1 MTNTTADKDSLDPHE
16 GEEHSHLSISAHVVV
31 QLGEEL
37 VTDIE
42 QALLELAKNAY
53 DADSDNCEIRVEP
66 DWQLDPS
73 DSAYQFFSLDTTENT
88 NTGKPKPI
96 TVGRLRIR
104 DYGTGLSAE
113 AVQRGWLRISA
124 SLKRA
129 NDGKS
134 KGKTSKGRTPVGDKG
149 LGRLATMKIGKV
161 LRMKTA
167 TEGESSWRTAV
178 FSWGDFTHDRT
189 LDEVPVQIESD
200 YAEQV
205 DSPGTII
212 EILGLHEAHRWR
224 DTAYVEQQLV
234 PNLSSLVNPFRTD
247 DSFDITIHLGRHTY
261 ELHSLDDEVLNL
273 ASAKFDFTWDGQH
286 MSQRASFASSLFRGE
301 RGEENE
307 KRFKYLFGDEMR
319 PKLVEWL
326 RKDKKLKE
334 RGISFAV
341 DKPWFCSFEELL
353 EGQHFPQDRQYPG
366 ATDPGQFEASFYYF
380 LFHQSIK
387 HKLSQAHVSPAMLQ
401 AMSQVAIYRD
411 GFRIRAQRDWLR
423 LADNTTTGSS
433 FYGLRPS
440 NVIGY
445 FSLTNEGNAE
455 LIEKSD
461 REGFVDNPPFRGF
474 MVLGLRSRD
483 YANSM
488 LEAVRKSVK
497 SFERSLD
504 DGEATP
510 NRKELVNSLS
520 TSKVKAEQGLER
532 LKTELKETQ
541 KVLLEARAAARQ
553 TEIAPRT
560 GSQVATF
567 DESVD
572 ALDSNFS
579 RAHKVLA
586 DVGLIVQH
594 QTKASM
600 TLADLGA
607 EDHEYAA
614 RLLDAAAVGL
624 AARSLSH
631 ELHLYLRQLRDGI
644 TRVGLSNKKLK
655 NLEIAEAVRN
665 LNSTTRELGK
675 TIATIDPLLPGSRSI
690 KENIKLSKFLKEFIE
705 GRGATAQKDG
715 VKIFWHPCENE
726 NEFVVRFSRTRLLQI
741 IENLFQNSLYWLRRG
756 PLPEKDVRH
765 IAITMTEHG
774 FKWADS
780 GPGVKPS
787 IESSIFDPYISDK
800 PASEGQGLG
809 LHVVSTFLEL
819 ERCSIQLSEKK
830 NTLGRRC
837 EFEIDLTGAR
847 PASNQQQLDI
857 NNNA

>member
-1 MTNTTADKDSLDPHE
+1 MTKTTPDNDSLDPHE
-16 GEEHSHLSISAHVVV
+16 GEEHPHLSISAHVVV

-73 DSAYQFFSLDTTENT
+73 DTAYKFFSPNTIDKTDTDE
-88 NTGKPKPI
+88 PKPI

-129 NDGKS
+129 EGGKS
-134 KGKTSKGRTPVGDKG
+134 KEKTSKGRTPVGDKG

-189 LDEVPVQIESD
+189 LDEVPVQIEHD
-200 YAEQV
+200 YSEEV
-205 DSPGTII
+205 DSPGTVI

-224 DTAYVEQQLV
+224 DTGYVEQQLV
-234 PNLSSLVNPFRTD
+234 PNLSSLVNPFRTN
-247 DSFDITIHLGRHTY
+247 DSFDITIHLGKHTY

-273 ASAKFDFTWDGQH
+273 ASAKFDFLWDGQR
-286 MSQRASFASSLFRGE
+286 MSQQASFASSLFRGE

-307 KRFKYLFGDEMR
+307 KRFKYLFSDVMR
-319 PKLVEWL
+319 PKLVDWL
-326 RKDKKLKE
+326 QKDKKLKE

-341 DKPWFCSFEELL
+341 DKPWFCSFKEPL
-353 EGQHFPQDRQYPG
+353 EGEHFPQDRQYPG
-366 ATDPGQFEASFYYF
+366 ATDPGLFEASFYYF

-387 HKLSQAHVSPAMLQ
+387 HKLSQAHVSPATLQ

-474 MVLGLRSRD
+474 MVLGLRARD

-497 SFERSLD
+497 SFEKSLD
-504 DGEATP
+504 VEDVP
-510 NRKELVNSLS
+510 LNRKQLVNSLS
-520 TSKVKAEQGLER
+520 ASKEKAEQGLER

-541 KVLLEARAAARQ
+541 KVLLEAREAAKQAV
-553 TEIAPRT
+553 TLPRSD
-560 GSQVATF
+560 GQPVAF

-572 ALDSNFS
+572 EVDSHIS
-579 RAHKVLA
+579 KAHKALA
-586 DVGLIVQH
+586 DVGLIVKH

-600 TLADLGA
+600 ILADLGA

-631 ELHLYLRQLRDGI
+631 ELHQYLRQLRDEI
-644 TRVGLSNKKLK
+644 ARVGQANKQLK
-655 NLEIAEAVRN
+655 NSEIAEAVRN

-675 TIATIDPLLPGSRSI
+675 TISTIDPLLPGSRSI
-690 KENIKLSKFLKEFIE
+690 KENIKLSKFLEEFIE
-705 GRGATAQKDG
+705 GRGAAAQKSNI
-715 VKIFWHPCENE
+715 KILWHSCENA
-726 NEFVVRFSRTRLLQI
+726 NDFVVRFSRTRLLQV

-756 PLPEKDVRH
+756 PLPEQGVRRIDV
-765 IAITMTEHG
+765 TMTENG
-774 FKWADS
+774 FRWADS

-787 IESSIFDPYISDK
+787 IESSIFDPYVSDK

-819 ERCSIQLSEKK
+819 ERCSIGLSEKK

-837 EFEIDLTGAR
+837 EFEIDLTGAQ
-847 PASNQQQLDI
+847 PVSKQQPLDI
-857 NNNA
+857 NDNA